1 MLEGECFSD
10 PWTKAMFE
18 SEVGS
23 PFTVYFVAL
32 AGDEVAGY
40 AGMWKILDE
49 GHITNIAVSPR
60 YRRKGLGSLLL
71 NKLIEIAEENK
82 IKVLMLEVRKSN
94 EAAIGLYVK
103 KGFEQVGLRR
113 NYYADNNEDA
123 VLMNFTIRKE

>member
-1 MLEGECFSD
+1 
-10 PWTKAMFE
+10 MFE

-103 KGFEQVGLRR
+103 GFEQVGLRR